1 MTKKYYVNVG
11 LDFVDANADRY
22 TSTQLIRD
30 GRAIGMMDF
39 KNGSC
44 YRSLVIDGLEREWS
58 IYFMDESQSLIKNSQ
73 PSFVACAK
81 YR

>member
-1 MTKKYYVNVG
+1 MTKKYTVNVG

-30 GRAIGMMDF
+30 GKAIGMMDF
-39 KNGSC
+39 KNGVP
-44 YRSLVIDGLEREWS
+44 YRSLVIDGLEREWAV
-58 IYFMDESQSLIKNSQ
+58 YFMDESQSLIDNNQ